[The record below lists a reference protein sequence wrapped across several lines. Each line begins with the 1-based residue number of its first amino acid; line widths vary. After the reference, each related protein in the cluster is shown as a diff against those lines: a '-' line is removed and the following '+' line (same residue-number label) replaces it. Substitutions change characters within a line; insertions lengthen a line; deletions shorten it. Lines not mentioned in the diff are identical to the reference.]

1 MQSSDPLENPI
12 REGEPMLPAQP
23 REHLGASANPLRGW
37 QVSEK
42 QIRFVTGTLTLT
54 LFVLACCSP
63 VVRDWYGIAFLL
75 YGWIG
80 IGYGIIAWYA
90 NLLFLPALLLFFF
103 GYYRESRWLG
113 LAGTLIALT
122 SLLVPTTSLISLSGM
137 AYHPTPSPD
146 FGNEIPGYGIVF
158 VTGYEVGFY
167 LWLGSFFLLSFA
179 SWWLASL
186 MTSAKI
192 REVSLT
198 ITRWRHVHMPRM
210 VVAGRKS
217 IPLGAVLGT
226 LAGCVPAAAAY
237 VVAQG
242 HGNGQFGLWIVI
254 LLIINAPLGTVA
266 GLIGGIMYGAK
277 QRFPTAASPCLGI
290 VAGGII
296 SVISEVTL
304 RMSPRYLLWLAPV
317 VGGVL
322 GVFFAIWTWR
332 QVVPPISPPRA
343 QNDRRGEVEEKGS

>member
-12 REGEPMLPAQP
+12 LEGEPMLAAQP
-23 REHLGASANPLRGW
+23 RDHLGASANPLLGR

-42 QIRFVTGTLTLT
+42 QIRFVIGTLTLT

-63 VVRDWYGIAFLL
+63 VVDNIYGIVFLL
-75 YGWIG
+75 FGWIG
-80 IGYGIIAWYA
+80 IRGGIIAWYA
-90 NLLFLPALLLFFF
+90 NLLFLPALLRFFF
-103 GYYRESRWLG
+103 GYYRAARWLG

-122 SLLVPTTSLISLSGM
+122 SLLVPTTSFIRLSGI
-137 AYHPTPSPD
+137 
-146 FGNEIPGYGIVF
+146 GNEIPGYGIVF
-158 VTGYEVGFY
+158 VTDYKVGFY

-186 MTSAKI
+186 MKSAKI

-198 ITRWRHVHMPRM
+198 GTRWRHVHMPRM
-210 VVAGRKS
+210 VGAV
-217 IPLGAVLGT
+217 PLGEVLWMGVVLGT
-226 LAGCVPAAAAY
+226 LAGCVTAAAAY
-237 VVAQG
+237 VVFQG
-242 HGNGQFGLWIVI
+242 HGNGQFGMWIAI
-254 LLIINAPLGTVA
+254 LLIINAPLGMVA

-277 QRFPTAASPCLGI
+277 QRFPTAALPCLGI

-304 RMSPRYLLWLAPV
+304 SDGPRYLIWLAPV

-332 QVVPPISPPRA
+332 QVVPPIPPPSSA
-343 QNDRRGEVEEKGS
+343 E